1 MFFTKLLPLY
11 IGIPNFPIMCPKCWF
26 FSNISIPCAFL
37 IVICP
42 STGSKSPLY
51 SLIFLSLSIFINQS
65 LVRTY
70 EFLSSSMVYDKK
82 QLLSTYKG
90 KQMYKW
96 IGSLYLMAVISHSVI
111 SDSATPYTVACQA
124 PLSMEFSRQE
134 YWSGLPFPPPG
145 DLPDPG
151 DRTSVSCIPCIGR
164 WILYPCA
171 TWQALGKLIKS
182 LKITHICLC
191 LYRQIY
197 VFT

>member
-151 DRTSVSCIPCIGR
+151 DRTSVSCISWIGR
-164 WILYPCA
+164 RILYHWV
-171 TWQALGKLIKS
+171 TWEASYLQ
-182 LKITHICLC
+182 
-191 LYRQIY
+191 
-197 VFT
+197 